1 MAIPVYLWLKDDGG
15 ADIHGLVDVRGRENS
30 IEVLDI
36 EHCIELPTDFHS
48 GKIVA
53 NHRHEPVS
61 FTKELDCASPYLY
74 QALTTGR
81 MLRSAEFR
89 YYRINDAGQEENYFT
104 VLLENAYVTGLHAM
118 MYDIKSDYG
127 ERCNHLEGVEL
138 HYEKIS
144 WHYRDGNLIHSDSWD
159 TRRTA

>member
-1 MAIPVYLWLKDDGG
+1 MVE
-15 ADIHGLVDVRGRENS
+15 VRGRENS

-36 EHCIELPTDFHS
+36 EHGIKLPTDFHR
-48 GKIVA
+48 GTIVA
-53 NHRHEPVS
+53 NRRHEPVS
-61 FTKELDCASPYLY
+61 FTKALDCTSPYLY

-89 YYRINDAGQEENYFT
+89 YYRINYAGQEENYFT

-127 ERCNHLEGVEL
+127 ERCDHLEGVEL
-138 HYEKIS
+138 HDEKIN
-144 WHYRDGNLIHSDSWD
+144 WHYRDGNLTHSDSWNN
-159 TRRTA
+159 RRTI